1 MSSIKN
7 KSIKTNAS
15 SKVILKSNTTDF
27 KIKEAN
33 SSKYNSFIAI
43 YDLSYRL
50 REQKPHKHSSLE
62 DSSKKTSDR
71 DSECF
76 SNVTGFENNDDGQK
90 ANINAISTNS
100 TNNSYKDIINRVLKS
115 NVSITKSDLK

>member
-1 MSSIKN
+1 LSSKKN

-50 REQKPHKHSSLE
+50 REQKPYKHSSLE

-90 ANINAISTNS
+90 AKINALSTNS

>member
-1 MSSIKN
+1 LSPKKN

-15 SKVILKSNTTDF
+15 SKVILKSSTTDL
-27 KIKEAN
+27 KIKESN

-50 REQKPHKHSSLE
+50 REQKPYMHSLE

-76 SNVTGFENNDDGQK
+76 SNGTGFENKDDGQK
-90 ANINAISTNS
+90 ANNNALSANS